1 MTTFSIR
8 LFPVCHLRIGT
19 RRCPIGS
26 LPAWCRIFLFPAT
39 PWRHY
44 TSGRPVNVR
53 TMTEESQRK
62 PHPFFID
69 SKTIAT
75 PCRTCTLI
83 NAKKAKG
90 CDDRWEKNREMT
102 RQRRHEMLLEFN
114 CWHLSRCDTT
124 NKLRRGNTIRFVLSP
139 AEKNTE
145 LPSERESAEK
155 YDDVLNRFFC
165 SADVANR
172 SSHAKACSDSYCI

>member
-1 MTTFSIR
+1 MSWFSGDWCLIT
-8 LFPVCHLRIGT
+8 LIYDPYVSPQSDHNVHGLIVWSWS
-19 RRCPIGS
+19 IGS

-39 PWRHY
+39 PSRHY

-62 PHPFFID
+62 PHPFFTA

-114 CWHLSRCDTT
+114 CGHLSRCDTT

-155 YDDVLNRFFC
+155 YDDVLNRFFL
-165 SADVANR
+165 
-172 SSHAKACSDSYCI
+172 